1 MTALAPLATSLAA
14 PRVARPRAAGT
25 RATHA
30 VPRAMAQP
38 VAVARPAASGASV
51 GAPRHAA
58 VVAPLRARRV
68 IPRGARRAAQPAVL
82 AAASKPDPSAG
93 AGAKEPGSSASDG
106 RWSSVVRALADVM
119 EPSAVASLLDEELPA
134 HEDIHRGRLANG
146 LRYVVLPNKVPGDR
160 FEAHLEMHVGSVDER
175 ADEQGLAHLV
185 EHVTFLGSKKRDAW
199 LGSGTRGNAYTDFHH
214 TVFHVHSP
222 TYNKDSTYM
231 IPNVLDILYDVAFNP
246 QLLDTRVAK
255 EKKAVLAEAQMMNTI
270 EYRVDCQLLQ
280 HLHWDNNLGC
290 RFPIGKLD
298 QVESWDAEKVRQ
310 FHERWYFPANATLYV
325 VGDFHADVPGVVEM
339 IEQAF
344 GAAEPATHAP
354 GFVGPVPE
362 NPESTPAFEGAT
374 KAPTMADG
382 DAEDAESSGALR
394 DRHSV
399 RPPVRH
405 AYGCPP
411 TAAELIRRNA
421 EAAAA
426 AGVVDPYQPMVAH
439 ESGVQLFQHEH
450 LSHVSFNIFSKL
462 PVLPLRHMGDL
473 HRTVNQR
480 IALLVLQS
488 RIQSRYAELDH
499 EHYKRC
505 ELDHSDSAREGCTVS
520 TVTVTCE
527 PLHWK
532 YALQVAVEEARR
544 LKQYGLT
551 PGELTRFKSAMMR
564 DSEQLAQQAGFVP
577 SLENLDFVMEH
588 DALGHVVMDQVQG
601 HEALVRLDDVICLEG
616 VNEVAREL
624 LGFFADYGAAPEERD
639 PAGGVTTA
647 IVACVPSTTTDNA
660 GVEVPFSIA
669 EQEVI
674 DVLSADY
681 GEIEAMEDCPART
694 SSSPRRSWTSWCV
707 RARPPSCP
715 SVDEATGVHQRV
727 LSNGVRVNY
736 RVTNNEPGSAFLRL
750 VVPGGRTA
758 ESPAPGPGGIGAAA
772 VGFRTLQEVGAVG
785 QWSRKQVELITMQNL
800 VMFEVE
806 PEAEYLFLDAAFAV
820 KGGLRTTLEIV
831 HLLVSQPVWDAN
843 ALERVK
849 DIYRM
854 FELNTQRNLELLTHD
869 KVNHAVFGDRRL
881 MDPSREELAALD
893 LDGVVRAVEAQRA
906 PARWR

>member
-68 IPRGARRAAQPAVL
+68 VPRGARRAAQPAVL

-405 AYGCPP
+405 A
-411 TAAELIRRNA
+411 
-421 EAAAA
+421 
-426 AGVVDPYQPMVAH
+426 
-439 ESGVQLFQHEH
+439 
-450 LSHVSFNIFSKL
+450 
-462 PVLPLRHMGDL
+462 
-473 HRTVNQR
+473 
-480 IALLVLQS
+480 
-488 RIQSRYAELDH
+488 
-499 EHYKRC
+499 
-505 ELDHSDSAREGCTVS
+505 
-520 TVTVTCE
+520 
-527 PLHWK
+527 
-532 YALQVAVEEARR
+532 
-544 LKQYGLT
+544 
-551 PGELTRFKSAMMR
+551 
-564 DSEQLAQQAGFVP
+564 
-577 SLENLDFVMEH
+577 
-588 DALGHVVMDQVQG
+588 
-601 HEALVRLDDVICLEG
+601 
-616 VNEVAREL
+616 
-624 LGFFADYGAAPEERD
+624 
-639 PAGGVTTA
+639 
-647 IVACVPSTTTDNA
+647 
-660 GVEVPFSIA
+660 
-669 EQEVI
+669 
-674 DVLSADY
+674 
-681 GEIEAMEDCPART
+681 
-694 SSSPRRSWTSWCV
+694 
-707 RARPPSCP
+707 
-715 SVDEATGVHQRV
+715 
-727 LSNGVRVNY
+727 
-736 RVTNNEPGSAFLRL
+736 
-750 VVPGGRTA
+750 
-758 ESPAPGPGGIGAAA
+758 
-772 VGFRTLQEVGAVG
+772 
-785 QWSRKQVELITMQNL
+785 
-800 VMFEVE
+800 
-806 PEAEYLFLDAAFAV
+806 
-820 KGGLRTTLEIV
+820 
-831 HLLVSQPVWDAN
+831 
-843 ALERVK
+843 
-849 DIYRM
+849 
-854 FELNTQRNLELLTHD
+854 
-869 KVNHAVFGDRRL
+869 
-881 MDPSREELAALD
+881 
-893 LDGVVRAVEAQRA
+893 
-906 PARWR
+906 